1 MDSTIIAA
9 IDIGANMIRMTIAQ
23 VEPDSSFEILEQL
36 NRGIRLGQDTF
47 CNNRISADSM
57 RGAVA
62 IFRDFKRLIDHYQV
76 RHIRC
81 VATTAVREAI
91 NADTFLDRIFMASG
105 IQVEILDPS
114 EESHLIL
121 TSVWNTTKN
130 HDFLQKGK
138 VLIAEVGGGNTL
150 LTVLNEGKLVNSICV
165 NTGTI
170 RLRERYFSSDVKPAQ
185 YVQRIESHVE
195 NTMFS
200 SEGTLHLDEIS
211 RFIVVGSD
219 ARYILSRLKILAQ
232 DNDFTALPRK
242 KFEQL
247 FSILTRKS
255 EFDLTRDFQIPS
267 ENAQRLIPASV
278 IYRYLFRQTKLESLW
293 VAPTAMREGLL
304 LSMAWNIAGLE
315 DKSFSDSVIDSAC
328 ALGEKFMVD
337 LNQSRPVADLSTKL
351 FDLFTDLHGLKP
363 RHRLMLTV
371 ASLLHEAGF
380 FINSRAHHK
389 HSYYLIANSDIFGLS
404 RSETE
409 IVAQVARYY
418 RKSAPKVTHET
429 YMALPRELRV
439 TVSKLAAFLRVADA
453 ISQGCADLNSVELSR
468 DNDDLHIICP
478 SSVDPLL
485 TRRNLAYQGKLFED
499 IYGVRLL
506 LEER

>member
-1 MDSTIIAA
+1 MDSTTIAA

-23 VEPDSSFEILEQL
+23 VEPDSSYEILEQL

-47 CNNRISADSM
+47 CSNRISADSM

-76 RHIRC
+76 RQIRC

-121 TSVWNTTKN
+121 TAVLNTTKN
-130 HDFLQKGK
+130 QERVKTGK

-150 LTVLNEGKLVNSICV
+150 LTVLNDGKLVNSICV

-170 RLRERYFSSDVKPAQ
+170 RLRERYFSPDIEPGQ

-200 SEGTLHLDEIS
+200 TEGTLHLDGINT
-211 RFIVVGSD
+211 FIVVGGD
-219 ARYILSRLKILAQ
+219 AKYILSRLKILEQ

-247 FSILTRKS
+247 FGILTRKS

-267 ENAQRLIPASV
+267 DNAQRLIPASI
-278 IYRYLFRQTKLESLW
+278 IYRYLFRLTKLDALW
-293 VAPTAMREGLL
+293 VSPTAMRDGLV

-315 DKSFSDSVIDSAC
+315 DKTFSDSVIDSAR
-328 ALGEKFMVD
+328 ALGEKYLVD
-337 LNQSRPVADLSTKL
+337 LNHSCQIADLSTRL
-351 FDLFTDLHGLKP
+351 YDMFTDLHGLKP
-363 RHRLMLTV
+363 RHRLILYV
-371 ASLLHEAGF
+371 AALLHEAGF
-380 FINSRAHHK
+380 FLNSRAHHK

-404 RSETE
+404 RPEIE

-429 YMALPRELRV
+429 YMALPREQRV
-439 TVSKLAAFLRVADA
+439 IVSKLAAFLRVADA
-453 ISQGCADLNSVELSR
+453 ITQGSSDKLNVDLVR
-468 DNDDLHIICP
+468 DNDDLHIVCP
-478 SSVDPLL
+478 SGVDPAL

-506 LEER
+506 LDER